1 MRILTHGA
9 QTMQPVYNPQ
19 APKKA
24 ANLSINADLLSKARE
39 MDINLSAT
47 LEQALA
53 ETLKQ
58 RQRAQW
64 LAENKDA
71 IEAYNDHVEKNGVFS
86 DGLRSF

>member
-1 MRILTHGA
+1 
-9 QTMQPVYNPQ
+9 MQPGYNPQ

-24 ANLSINADLLSKARE
+24 ANLSINADLLSKAKE

-53 ETLKQ
+53 DVLKKKQ
-58 RQRAQW
+58 REQW
-64 LAENKDA
+64 LAENKNA
-71 IEAYNDHVEKNGVFS
+71 LEAYNEHVEKQGVFS